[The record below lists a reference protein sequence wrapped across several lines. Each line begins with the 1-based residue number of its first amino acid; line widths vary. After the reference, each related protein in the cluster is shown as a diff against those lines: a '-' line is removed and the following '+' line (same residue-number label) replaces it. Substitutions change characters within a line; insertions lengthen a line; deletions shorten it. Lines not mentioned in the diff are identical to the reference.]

1 MCIEMCIELIFKL
14 VNMALLLAF
23 CDVVLFP
30 SPLQSY
36 VSQYLPKYIKRSKFH
51 FSG

>member
-30 SPLQSY
+30 SPRLA
-36 VSQYLPKYIKRSKFH
+36 VSPEVHQTQ
-51 FSG
+51 